1 MGRSY
6 NGRHQSVASEKE
18 DEQREKMGII
28 ESVASERE
36 SGAVPVLNL
45 VHTKLCIQRYPQ
57 QQQQSTRV
65 SRENQFSC
73 VSERRSCSCCVMRAL
88 SGDDAHSCLEP
99 GLVLLQKRPQIDIS
113 KDRKRLDENKG

>member
-1 MGRSY
+1 M
-6 NGRHQSVASEKE
+6 VASERK
-18 DEQREKMGII
+18 DEQMGTR

-36 SGAVPVLNL
+36 NGAVPVLNL
-45 VHTKLCIQRYPQ
+45 VHTKRCFQRYPQQHQ

-73 VSERRSCSCCVMRAL
+73 VSERRSCICSVMRAL

-113 KDRKRLDENKG
+113 KDRKRLDEKKG

>member
-1 MGRSY
+1 M
-6 NGRHQSVASEKE
+6 VASERK
-18 DEQREKMGII
+18 DEQMGTR

-36 SGAVPVLNL
+36 NGAVSVLNL
-45 VHTKLCIQRYPQ
+45 VHTKRCIQRYPQQHQ

-73 VSERRSCSCCVMRAL
+73 VSERRSCICCVMRAL

-99 GLVLLQKRPQIDIS
+99 WCSFAPNRYQQGQEKTGR
-113 KDRKRLDENKG
+113 E

>member
-1 MGRSY
+1 M
-6 NGRHQSVASEKE
+6 VASERK
-18 DEQREKMGII
+18 DEQMGTR

-36 SGAVPVLNL
+36 NVAVPVLNL
-45 VHTKLCIQRYPQ
+45 VHTKRCIQRYPQ

-99 GLVLLQKRPQIDIS
+99 GAVLLQKRPQIDIS
-113 KDRKRLDENKG
+113 KDRKRLHETKG